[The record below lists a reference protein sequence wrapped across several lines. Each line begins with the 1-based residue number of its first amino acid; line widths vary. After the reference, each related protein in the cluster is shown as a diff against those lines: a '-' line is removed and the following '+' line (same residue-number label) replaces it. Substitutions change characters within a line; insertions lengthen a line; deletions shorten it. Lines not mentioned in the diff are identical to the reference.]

1 MKEILMTRNIF
12 QNFDENNQGLM
23 MVPQERDSITQHNG
37 LSLIGN
43 SAQNTHLTLAKK
55 VLDH

>member
-1 MKEILMTRNIF
+1 MKEILLTRNIF

-23 MVPQERDSITQHNG
+23 MVPQERDSITQHND

-55 VLDH
+55 Y